1 VGISIRDHGIAQQR
15 PLDIYPQKDQQNFG
29 LLLIRA
35 LGEYNQGVL
44 ALTRIVA
51 E

>member
-1 VGISIRDHGIAQQR
+1 MGILIRDHGIAQQR
-15 PLDIYPQKDQQNFG
+15 PLDIYPQKDQQNSS
-29 LLLIRA
+29 LLPIRA
-35 LGEYNQGVL
+35 LSEYNQGVL